1 MVHIFNCKSSTL
13 QIKGKINAISMAN
26 CKKTNIL
33 LDSAVSSLGVTNSP
47 GFQVQITGKVPT
59 ITIDSTDGGQVYLSK
74 SSMDTEIITS
84 KSSSLNISLPVE
96 GEEEGVFS
104 EKPVPEQLKTVVQDG
119 KLITTVVEHAG

>member
-1 MVHIFNCKSSTL
+1 
-13 QIKGKINAISMAN
+13 MAN